1 MELNYLLVK
10 SRNRKKTISLQLRKD
25 GVIVIQAPCGIPR
38 SEIDRFFQSKHDWIH
53 RKIGE
58 KEEIR
63 TDSGP
68 RKFFPGEMFLF
79 LGFSYPLIVDDGNNG
94 GDPLTFSGRQF
105 ILKSDYLRHA
115 RDLFIQWYKD
125 KARGHIEER
134 TRHYSLILD
143 LQPRHIR
150 IGNAMSRWASCSYHN
165 HLSFTWRLIMAPCP
179 VIDYVVVHELVHI
192 KEKNHS
198 QRFWNLLE
206 KTVPDFGSQR
216 LWLKKRGY
224 LLGF

>member
-1 MELNYLLVK
+1 VELNYLLVK

-25 GVIVIQAPCGIPR
+25 GVIVIQAPCGVPR
-38 SEIDRFFQSKHDWIH
+38 SEIDRFFKSKHDWIH

-58 KEEIR
+58 KEEVR
-63 TDSGP
+63 ADSGP
-68 RKFFPGEMFLF
+68 REFFPGETFLF
-79 LGFSYPLIVDDGNNG
+79 LGFSYPLIVDDANNSR
-94 GDPLTFSGRQF
+94 DPLNFSGRQF
-105 ILKSDYLRHA
+105 ILKSDYVRHA

-125 KARGHIEER
+125 KAREHIEER

-143 LQPRHIR
+143 LQPRHVR
-150 IGNAMSRWASCSYHN
+150 IGNAVSRWASCSYHN
-165 HLSFTWRLIMAPCP
+165 HLSFTWRLIMAPGP

-206 KTVPDFGSQR
+206 KTVPDYESQR

-224 LLGF
+224 LLDF

>member
-10 SRNRKKTISLQLRKD
+10 SRNRKKTISLRLRKD
-25 GVIVIQAPCGIPR
+25 GVIVIQAPCGVPR
-38 SEIDRFFQSKHDWIH
+38 SEIDRFFKSKHDWIH

-58 KEEIR
+58 KEEVR
-63 TDSGP
+63 ADSGP
-68 RKFFPGEMFLF
+68 REFSPGEMFLF
-79 LGFSYPLIVDDGNNG
+79 LGFSYPLIVDDANNS
-94 GDPLTFSGRQF
+94 GDPLNFSGRQF
-105 ILKSDYLRHA
+105 ILKSDYVRHA

-125 KARGHIEER
+125 KAREYIEER

-143 LQPRHIR
+143 LQPRHVR
-150 IGNAMSRWASCSYHN
+150 IGNAVSRWASCSYHN

-198 QRFWNLLE
+198 QRFWNLLK
-206 KTVPDFGSQR
+206 KTVPDYGSQR

-224 LLGF
+224 LLDF